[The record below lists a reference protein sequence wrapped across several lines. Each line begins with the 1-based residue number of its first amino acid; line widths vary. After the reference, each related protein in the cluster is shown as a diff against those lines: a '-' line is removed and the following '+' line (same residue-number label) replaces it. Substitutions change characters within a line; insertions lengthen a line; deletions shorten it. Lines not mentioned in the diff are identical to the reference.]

1 MSNFL
6 NFIEEDIEAK
16 KILISTLPSKTKR
29 DIKKFNEKIDSISE
43 KYIDYKTSVKKYIEA
58 KSRSF
63 NIKEAENVIE
73 ELENKIEVLEEVR
86 FILNP
91 TNTFLEK
98 MKLDEL
104 LYQIGNYNDL
114 NFNSVNEFINQFLD
128 KFELAGIKLT
138 KKDFTY
144 TCYVNEYMTAFLEVR
159 NEGSSNYDKIADIF
173 EKIYWVNPDIINHI
187 ELNFRK
193 LIRKNEKAFNAY
205 ITELQNK
212 VKEKNHITS
221 YSDCIDKLKVAYNKI
236 KNDNQ
241 ETINDIVELSKSGAI
256 DINTFFANNK
266 TRISIYNNMMID
278 KFDMEDESSSKKFYD
293 NLEKLR
299 RNINEYKNYVD
310 CIPLINNFKTEFE
323 KSLSQEA
330 VSPSK
335 GSNSGNSNS
344 KSIEEH
350 ISEKEAKLEKIN
362 KSVMGSDTKSI
373 FGIKIPGM
381 TVSST
386 SSLRQMKIDSI
397 NLAQELYQLY
407 KESEESYFKKKILS
421 TLSKSLTVSE
431 FLNIYYSFD
440 YFKKI
445 AIRKVFNLTNYD
457 EIIKHSN
464 DFDSFAKDPTNVITN
479 SLSVFS
485 ENNIAKIIVN
495 KYRLNNIN
503 LTEDDLNPNDLSIL
517 SNKIDFILRIKEIE
531 NSETTIEKIW
541 FITQVDKLIKKG

>member
-16 KILISTLPSKTKR
+16 KILISTLPTKTKR

-63 NIKEAENVIE
+63 NIKEVENSKE
-73 ELENKIEVLEEVR
+73 ELENKIDVLEEVR

-114 NFNSVNEFINQFLD
+114 NFNSVNEFISQFLE
-128 KFELAGIKLT
+128 KFELAGIKLS

-144 TCYVNEYMTAFLEVR
+144 TCYVNEYMTAFLEIR

-193 LIRKNEKAFNAY
+193 LIKKNEKAFNSY
-205 ITELQNK
+205 ITDLQNK
-212 VKEKNHITS
+212 IKEKNHVTS

-236 KNDNQ
+236 KNDNR
-241 ETINDIVELSKSGAI
+241 ETINDIVDLAKSGAV
-256 DINTFFANNK
+256 DINTFFPNNK

-278 KFDMEDESSSKKFYD
+278 KFDMEDENSSKKFYD

-310 CIPLINNFKTEFE
+310 CTPLINNFKLEFE
-323 KSLSQEA
+323 KSIVPEVTSTT
-330 VSPSK
+330 K
-335 GSNSGNSNS
+335 GSSSGNTNS

-350 ISEKEAKLEKIN
+350 IAEKEAKLEKIN
-362 KSVMGSDTKSI
+362 KSIMGNDTKAI
-373 FGIKIPGM
+373 FGIKIPGKA
-381 TVSST
+381 VSSAT
-386 SSLRQMKIDSI
+386 SLRQMKIDSI

-407 KESEESYFKKKILS
+407 KESEELYFKKKIVS
-421 TLSKSLTVSE
+421 ILSKTLTVSE

-445 AIRKVFNLTNYD
+445 AIRKVFNLSNYD
-457 EIIKHSN
+457 EIIKHSD

-485 ENNIAKIIVN
+485 DNNIARIIVN

-503 LTEDDLNPNDLSIL
+503 ITEDDLNPNDLSTL

>member
-16 KILISTLPSKTKR
+16 KILISTLPNKTKR

-63 NIKEAENVIE
+63 NIKKTENAIE

-144 TCYVNEYMTAFLEVR
+144 TCYVNEYMTAFLEIR
-159 NEGSSNYDKIADIF
+159 NEGTSNYDKIADIF

-193 LIRKNEKAFNAY
+193 LIRKNEKAFNTY

-212 VKEKNHITS
+212 VKENNHITS

-236 KNDNQ
+236 KSDNK
-241 ETINDIVELSKSGAI
+241 ETINDIVDLSKSGAI

-266 TRISIYNNMMID
+266 TRVSIYNNMMID
-278 KFDMEDESSSKKFYD
+278 KFDMEDENSSKKFYD
-293 NLEKLR
+293 NLEKLK
-299 RNINEYKNYVD
+299 RNINEYKNYVE
-310 CIPLINNFKTEFE
+310 CIPLINNFKIEFE
-323 KSLSQEA
+323 KSLSQEV
-330 VSPSK
+330 VSTSK

-350 ISEKEAKLEKIN
+350 ISEKETKLEKIN
-362 KSVMGSDTKSI
+362 KSIMGNDTKSI
-373 FGIKIPGM
+373 FGIKIPGK

-386 SSLRQMKIDSI
+386 SLLRQMKIDSI

-407 KESEESYFKKKILS
+407 KESEEFYFKKKILS

-457 EIIKHSN
+457 EIIKHSD

>member
-16 KILISTLPSKTKR
+16 KILISTLPTKTKR

-63 NIKEAENVIE
+63 NIKEVENSKE

-114 NFNSVNEFINQFLD
+114 NFNSVNEFISQFLE
-128 KFELAGIKLT
+128 KFELAGIKLS

-144 TCYVNEYMTAFLEVR
+144 TCYVNEYMTAFLEIR

-193 LIRKNEKAFNAY
+193 LIKKNEKAFNSY
-205 ITELQNK
+205 ITDLQNK
-212 VKEKNHITS
+212 IKEKNHVTS

-236 KNDNQ
+236 KNDNR
-241 ETINDIVELSKSGAI
+241 ETINDIVELAKSGAV
-256 DINTFFANNK
+256 DINTFFPNNK

-278 KFDMEDESSSKKFYD
+278 KFDMEDENSSKKFYD

-310 CIPLINNFKTEFE
+310 CTPLINNFKLEFE
-323 KSLSQEA
+323 KSIVPEVTSTT
-330 VSPSK
+330 K
-335 GSNSGNSNS
+335 GSSSGNTNS

-350 ISEKEAKLEKIN
+350 IAEKEAKLEKIN
-362 KSVMGSDTKSI
+362 KSIMGNDTKAI
-373 FGIKIPGM
+373 FGIKIPGKA
-381 TVSST
+381 VSSAT
-386 SSLRQMKIDSI
+386 SLRQMKIDSI

-407 KESEESYFKKKILS
+407 KESEELYFKKKIVS
-421 TLSKSLTVSE
+421 ILSKTLTVSE

-445 AIRKVFNLTNYD
+445 AIRKVFNLSNYD
-457 EIIKHSN
+457 EIIKHSD
-464 DFDSFAKDPTNVITN
+464 DFDLFAKDPTNVITN

-485 ENNIAKIIVN
+485 DNNIARIIVN

-503 LTEDDLNPNDLSIL
+503 ITEDDLNPNDLSTL

>member
-16 KILISTLPSKTKR
+16 KILISTLPTKTKR

-63 NIKEAENVIE
+63 NIKEVENSKE

-114 NFNSVNEFINQFLD
+114 NFNSVNEFISQFLE
-128 KFELAGIKLT
+128 KFELAGIKLS

-144 TCYVNEYMTAFLEVR
+144 TCYVNEYMTAFLEIR

-193 LIRKNEKAFNAY
+193 LIKKNEKAFNSY
-205 ITELQNK
+205 ITDLQNK
-212 VKEKNHITS
+212 IKEKNHVTS

-236 KNDNQ
+236 KNDNR
-241 ETINDIVELSKSGAI
+241 ETINDIVELAKSGAV
-256 DINTFFANNK
+256 DINTFFPNNK

-278 KFDMEDESSSKKFYD
+278 KFDMEDENSSKKFYD

-310 CIPLINNFKTEFE
+310 CTPLINNFKLEFE
-323 KSLSQEA
+323 KSIVPEVTSTT
-330 VSPSK
+330 K
-335 GSNSGNSNS
+335 GSSSGNTNS

-350 ISEKEAKLEKIN
+350 IAEKEAKLEKIN
-362 KSVMGSDTKSI
+362 KSIMGNDTKAI
-373 FGIKIPGM
+373 FGIKIPGKA
-381 TVSST
+381 VSSAT
-386 SSLRQMKIDSI
+386 SLRQMKIDSI

-407 KESEESYFKKKILS
+407 KESEEFYFKKKIVS
-421 TLSKSLTVSE
+421 ILSKTLTVSE

-445 AIRKVFNLTNYD
+445 AIRKVFNLSNYD
-457 EIIKHSN
+457 EIIKHSD
-464 DFDSFAKDPTNVITN
+464 DFDLFAKDPTNVITN

-485 ENNIAKIIVN
+485 DNNIARIIVN

-503 LTEDDLNPNDLSIL
+503 ITEDDLNPNDLSTL

>member
-241 ETINDIVELSKSGAI
+241 ETINDIVDLSKSGAI

-457 EIIKHSN
+457 EIIKHSD